1 MIVIPG
7 TAYAQARIQSRYG
20 RRADAG
26 VWLKLHKIHD
36 LSSYLQT
43 AQQMPLRH
51 WVLGLGTNHS
61 SHQIELT
68 LRQKYR
74 SHVDEVA
81 GWMPT
86 DWRKSL
92 QWVKRLVDL
101 PVLQY
106 LVDGGEPLTWI
117 RSDPDISNFIAD
129 DPTQCLQAIRRAGNG
144 VMVDKWQQS
153 GSILTGWLTQ
163 WNALRPESSL
173 QNQGIAR
180 LQRLLLERKLHAQ
193 MQLQSKH
200 QEAMSPTEYEIIN
213 ERLRLVYRRY
223 AFLPAAVF
231 AYLAMVALDI
241 HRLRNDLMQ
250 RLYFQQS
257 QEVALRMPQ

>member
-1 MIVIPG
+1 
-7 TAYAQARIQSRYG
+7 
-20 RRADAG
+20 
-26 VWLKLHKIHD
+26 VWLKLHNIHD
-36 LSSYLQT
+36 LGSYLQT

-51 WVLGLGTNHS
+51 WVLGLGSNHNG
-61 SHQIELT
+61 HEIELT

-81 GWMPT
+81 NWMPRE
-86 DWRKSL
+86 WKKPLR
-92 QWVKRLVDL
+92 WIKRLVDL

-106 LVDGGEPLTWI
+106 LVDGGEPLAWI
-117 RSDPDISNFIAD
+117 SSDPDITDFIAD
-129 DPTQCLQAIRRAGNG
+129 DPQLCMQAIRRAGNG
-144 VMVDKWQQS
+144 IMVDSWQQS
-153 GSILTGWLTQ
+153 GSILTGWLAQ
-163 WNALRPESSL
+163 WNTLRPESSL
-173 QNQGIAR
+173 QNLGIER
-180 LQRLLLERKLHAQ
+180 LERLLLERKVHDQ

-250 RLYFQQS
+250 RLYFQQAPDI
-257 QEVALRMPQ
+257 ALGILE

>member
-7 TAYAQARIQSRYG
+7 AAYAQARIQSRYG
-20 RRADAG
+20 RRAEAD
-26 VWLKLHKIHD
+26 VWFKLHNIHD
-36 LSSYLQT
+36 LGSYLQT

-51 WVLGLGTNHS
+51 WVLGLDLDQS

-81 GWMPT
+81 SWMPR
-86 DWRKSL
+86 DWKKSL
-92 QWVKRLVDL
+92 RWIKRLVDL

-106 LVDGGEPLTWI
+106 LVDGGEPLVWMHA
-117 RSDPDISNFIAD
+117 DPEIARFITD
-129 DPTQCLQAIRRAGNG
+129 DPRSRLQAIQQADNG
-144 VMVDKWQQS
+144 IMVDSWQQS
-153 GSILTGWLTQ
+153 GSILTGWSTQ
-163 WNALRPESSL
+163 WDALRPASRL
-173 QNQGIAR
+173 QNQGIE
-180 LQRLLLERKLHAQ
+180 LLERLLHDH
-193 MQLQSKH
+193 MKMQSKH
-200 QEAMSPTEYEIIN
+200 QEATPPTEYEHIT

-231 AYLAMVALDI
+231 AYLAMVAVDI

-250 RLYFQQS
+250 RLYFQQVPDRHLGIS
-257 QEVALRMPQ
+257 Q